1 VRYGL
6 PLNLAFLKIAFRNI
20 PRRRSRNAL
29 TCLAIIVGV
38 SLFVGA
44 TIGFDNIFQQFEGI
58 ITQAVGTVDITVRQ
72 SLELPFDRTVLETV
86 TEITNIENASPRI
99 IIPGKIWNGS
109 AWRSTTLVGLDAT
122 TDFDYLDPSE
132 VEITGIRYL
141 GENSSDAVIDMQ
153 FDIALGE
160 TVQINVTLFTN
171 NTFDTVTRNLTS
183 VGMYHPR
190 ETFSGLGQSNSTL
203 GTIFLD
209 LATMQHLLDYEEN
222 VTSIIIQ
229 LRDAELTE
237 ETVDHLNE
245 ALGLDYVVT
254 PVKQSVIQEM
264 GQATMGLQSGL
275 SMMSWIALWVTAIIV
290 LAVVHMNVKERIW
303 EIGIL
308 RSQGTSKF
316 QIFWMFLSESI
327 LLGAVGSGIGL
338 ILGIFLS
345 PFFSQSITFAS
356 VLGTSAPIAD
366 TFHIEPRH
374 LIIGGSSG
382 ILTGIFGSLWPA
394 LSATR
399 TTVIEAMRPEM
410 RKPGKE
416 YTALKLIALGLP
428 ISLIAPFIPAI
439 HTYGETIGNGLYIMF
454 ALAPLMIIGI
464 CSMTA
469 GLLRV
474 ADRIME
480 LLLFGWG
487 STKKI
492 IARNVDRD
500 LWRTGLTFAMI
511 GLSFSLP
518 IVLSAS
524 QTITLDGTEAIIQS
538 FSVSDVIVTTNE
550 LVEKTF
556 ANNLTKLDNGTLIRR
571 TTPTLVVPTKTI
583 LLNNMTGEEIKS
595 STTVLAIEPETY
607 TKVMSDQSFSAD
619 SPTDAFLRLH
629 ANGTVLTEPLATSLD
644 IGVGDT
650 VRLRYTNYSTIL
662 IPIITPNGTIFQQQT
677 VPVLAWANF
686 TVIGI
691 IEGAFMEQFAFGGF
705 SLAETCY
712 ITYKGLNETFPQFND
727 NATMFFLDAKTN
739 QDLKQIEQRIQQ
751 NFGTEYEMIII
762 TNRDVLAQVEDLMTE
777 MFVTFDI
784 ITIFA
789 VVNSALGVL
798 AIMIMNISERKR
810 EIGILR
816 SQGTSRTQILQSVLG
831 EALIIGAIGFF
842 VAVALGLIFELI
854 TLSFMVFQGF
864 PAHAFV
870 VPIQDLQLTI
880 LYAAGVSVIGS
891 LFPGWHAARVNVV
904 EALRYT

>member
-1 VRYGL
+1 V
-6 PLNLAFLKIAFRNI
+6 NLSFLKIAFRNI
-20 PRRRSRNAL
+20 PRRRSRNVL

-58 ITQAVGTVDITVRQ
+58 LTQAVGTVDITIRQ
-72 SLELPFDRTVLETV
+72 SLELPFERTVLETV
-86 TEITNIENASPRI
+86 TEVPNVDHASPRI
-99 IIPGKIWNGS
+99 IIPGRVWNGS
-109 AWRSTTLVGLDAT
+109 AWRTTTLVGLDTA
-122 TDFDYLDPSE
+122 TDFDYRDPDE
-132 VEITGIRYL
+132 VEITGTRRL
-141 GENSSDAVIDMQ
+141 GENSSDAVVDTQ
-153 FDIALGE
+153 FTIAIGE

-171 NTFDTVTRNLTS
+171 NTFDTVTRNYTA
-183 VGMYHPR
+183 VGIYHPR

-209 LATMQHLLDYEEN
+209 LATMQHLLDYDAN

-229 LRDAELTE
+229 LHDPEATE
-237 ETVDHLNE
+237 ETVGQLNE

-316 QIFWMFLSESI
+316 QIFFMFLSESI
-327 LLGAVGSGIGL
+327 LLGAVGSVIGL
-338 ILGIFLS
+338 IIGILLS
-345 PFFSQSITFAS
+345 PLFSQSITFAS
-356 VLGTSAPIAD
+356 VLGANAPTID
-366 TFHIEPRH
+366 TFRIEPRH
-374 LIIGGSSG
+374 LLIGGSSG

-399 TTVIEAMRPEM
+399 TTVIESMRPEM

-416 YTALKLIALGLP
+416 HTALKLVALGLP
-428 ISLIAPFIPAI
+428 ISLLAPFIPAI
-439 HTYGETIGNGLYIMF
+439 HTYGETLGNGLYIMF
-454 ALAPLMIIGI
+454 AFAPIMIMGI
-464 CSMTA
+464 CSLTA

-474 ADRIME
+474 ADHIME
-480 LLLFGWG
+480 FLLFGWG
-487 STKKI
+487 ATRKI

-524 QTITLDGTEAIIQS
+524 QTITVDGTEALIKS

-550 LVEKTF
+550 LVDKTF
-556 ANNLTKLDNGTLIRR
+556 ARDLAKLDNGTLIRR
-571 TTPTLVVPTKTI
+571 ATPSLVVPQKTI
-583 LLNNMTGEEIKS
+583 LLNNMTGDEIKS
-595 STTVLAIEPETY
+595 STTILAIEPETY
-607 TKVMSDQSFSAD
+607 TKVMSDQTFSPD
-619 SPTDAFLRLH
+619 SPDDAFLRLH
-629 ANGTVLTEPLATSLD
+629 ANGTILSAPLATSLD
-644 IGVGDT
+644 VTVGDR
-650 VRLRYTNYSTIL
+650 VRLRYTNYTTIR
-662 IPIITPNGTIFQQQT
+662 IPIITPNGTIFEQQT
-677 VPVLAWANF
+677 VPVPAWANL
-686 TVIGI
+686 TVVGI
-691 IEGAFMEQFAFGGF
+691 IEGAFMEQFSFGGF
-705 SLAETCY
+705 SMAETCY
-712 ITYKGLNETFPQFND
+712 IGYEGLNETFPQFND
-727 NATMFFLDAKTN
+727 NATMFFLDAKTE
-739 QDLKQIEQRIQQ
+739 QDLQHVEQRIQRA
-751 NFGTEYEMIII
+751 FGQEYEMIIL
-762 TNRDVLAQVEDLMTE
+762 TYRDVLEQVEELMTE
-777 MFVTFDI
+777 LFVTFDV
-784 ITIFA
+784 ITLFA

-816 SQGTSRTQILQSVLG
+816 SQGTSRAQILQSVLG
-831 EALIIGAIGFF
+831 EALVIGIIGFF

-854 TLSFMVFQGF
+854 TLSYMVFAGF
-864 PAHAFV
+864 PPHAFV
-870 VPIQDLQLTI
+870 VPLHDLQLTI
-880 LYAAGVSVIGS
+880 LYAASVSIVGS
-891 LFPGWHAARVNVV
+891 LFPGWNAARVNIV

>member
-1 VRYGL
+1 M
-6 PLNLAFLKIAFRNI
+6 
-20 PRRRSRNAL
+20 

-58 ITQAVGTVDITVRQ
+58 ITQAVGTVDITIRQ

-86 TEITNIENASPRI
+86 IDVTNVDHASPRI
-99 IIPGKIWNGS
+99 IIPGKVWNGS
-109 AWRSTTLVGLDAT
+109 TWRTTTLVGLDTAA
-122 TDFDYLDPSE
+122 DFDYRDPDE
-132 VEITGIRYL
+132 IEITGTRRL
-141 GENSSDAVIDMQ
+141 GENSSDVVVDMQ
-153 FDIALGE
+153 FEIAIGE
-160 TVQINVTLFTN
+160 TVQINITLFTN
-171 NTFDTVTRNLTS
+171 NTFDTITRNLTS
-183 VGMYHPR
+183 VGTYHPR

-209 LATMQHLLDYEEN
+209 LASMQHLLDYEEN
-222 VTSIIIQ
+222 ITSIIIQ
-229 LRDAELTE
+229 LDNTELTG
-237 ETVDHLNE
+237 ETVDQLNE

-316 QIFWMFLSESI
+316 QIFFMFLSESI
-327 LLGAVGSGIGL
+327 LLGAVGSVIGL
-338 ILGIFLS
+338 IIGILLS
-345 PFFSQSITFAS
+345 PLFSQSITFAS
-356 VLGTSAPIAD
+356 VLGTHAPTTD
-366 TFHIEPRH
+366 TFRIEPRH
-374 LIIGGSSG
+374 LLIGGSSG

-416 YTALKLIALGLP
+416 HTALKLVALGLP

-439 HTYGETIGNGLYIMF
+439 HTYGETLGNGLYIMF
-454 ALAPLMIIGI
+454 AFAPIMILGI
-464 CSMTA
+464 CSLTA

-487 STKKI
+487 ATKKI

-524 QTITLDGTEAIIQS
+524 QTITVDGTEALIKS

-550 LVEKTF
+550 LVDKSF
-556 ANNLTKLDNGTLIRR
+556 ADNLTQLDDRTLIHH
-571 TTPTLVVPTKTI
+571 TAPSLVIPQKSI

-595 STTVLAIEPETY
+595 STTILAIEPETY
-607 TKVMSDQSFSAD
+607 TKVMSDQTFSSD
-619 SPTDAFLRLH
+619 SPEDAFLYLH
-629 ANGTVLTEPLATSLD
+629 DNGTVLTTPLATSL
-644 IGVGDT
+644 GVTVGDM
-650 VRLRYTNYSTIL
+650 VRLRYTNYTTIL
-662 IPIITPNGTIFQQQT
+662 IPIMTPNGTIFEQQT
-677 VPVLAWANF
+677 VPVPAWANL
-686 TVIGI
+686 TVVGI
-691 IEGAFMEQFAFGGF
+691 IEGAFMEQFSFGGF
-705 SLAETCY
+705 SMAETCY
-712 ITYKGLNETFPQFND
+712 IAYEGLNETFPQFNE
-727 NATMFFLDAKTN
+727 NATMFFLNAKAD
-739 QDLKQIEQRIQQ
+739 QDLKHVEQRIQQ
-751 NFGTEYEMIII
+751 SFGNEYEMIIL
-762 TNRDVLAQVEDLMTE
+762 TYQDVLTQVEDLMTE
-777 MFVTFDI
+777 MFRTFDV

-816 SQGTSRTQILQSVLG
+816 SYGTSRTQILRSVLG
-831 EALIIGAIGFF
+831 EALVIGVIGFF

-854 TLSFMVFQGF
+854 TLSFMIFQGF

-870 VPIQDLQLTI
+870 VPIQDLQLTL
-880 LYAAGVSVIGS
+880 LYAAGVAVIGS
-891 LFPGWHAARVNVV
+891 LFPGWHAARINIV

>member
-1 VRYGL
+1 MS
-6 PLNLAFLKIAFRNI
+6 LAFLKIALRNI

-44 TIGFDNIFQQFEGI
+44 TIGFDTIFDQFEGI

-72 SLELPFDRTVLETV
+72 SLELPFDRSVLETV
-86 TEITNIENASPRI
+86 SDVTNVEQASPRI
-99 IIPGKIWNGS
+99 IIPGKVWNGS
-109 AWRSTTLVGLDAT
+109 TWRSTTLVGLDSV
-122 TDFDYLDPSE
+122 TDFDYSDPDE
-132 VEITGIRYL
+132 VEITGTRQL
-141 GENSSDAVIDMQ
+141 GENSSDAVVDMQ
-153 FDIALGE
+153 FNIAIGE
-160 TVQINVTLFTN
+160 TVQVNVTLFTN
-171 NTFDTVTRNLTS
+171 NTFDTVTRNLTT
-183 VGMYHPR
+183 VGIYHPK
-190 ETFSGLGQSNSTL
+190 ETFTGIGQGNTTL

-209 LATMQHLLDYEEN
+209 LSTMQHLLDYDEN
-222 VTSIIIQ
+222 ITSIIVQ
-229 LRDAELTE
+229 LNDAEITE
-237 ETVDHLNE
+237 ETVNQLNKE
-245 ALGLDYVVT
+245 LGLDYVVT

-264 GQATMGLQSGL
+264 GQATTGLQSGL
-275 SMMSWIALWVTAIIV
+275 SMMSWIALWVTGIIV

-327 LLGAVGSGIGL
+327 LLGAVGSVIGL
-338 ILGIFLS
+338 IIGILLS

-356 VLGTSAPIAD
+356 VLGTNNPTAD
-366 TFHIEPRH
+366 TFRIEPTQ
-374 LIIGGSSG
+374 LLIGGSSG
-382 ILTGIFGSLWPA
+382 ILTGILGSLWPA

-410 RKPGKE
+410 RRPGKE
-416 YTALKLIALGLP
+416 HTALKLVALGLP
-428 ISLIAPFIPAI
+428 LSLFAPFIPAI
-439 HTYGETIGNGLYIMF
+439 HTYAETIGNGLYVMF
-454 ALAPLMIIGI
+454 AFAPMMIIGI

-469 GLLRV
+469 GFLRV
-474 ADRIME
+474 ADRVME
-480 LLLFGWG
+480 ALLFGWG

-550 LVEKTF
+550 LVEKSF
-556 ANNLTKLDNGTLIRR
+556 AKNLTRLDDGTLIRR
-571 TTPTLVVPTKTI
+571 TTPTLVVPQKTI
-583 LLNNMTGEEIKS
+583 LVNNMTAEEIKS

-607 TKVMSDQSFSAD
+607 TKVMSDQTFSAD

-629 ANGTVLTEPLATSLD
+629 ANGTILTEPLATSLD
-644 IGVGDT
+644 AKVGDT
-650 VRLRYTNYSTIL
+650 VRLRYTNYTTIL
-662 IPIITPNGTIFQQQT
+662 IPIITLNGTIFQEQT

-691 IEGAFMEQFAFGGF
+691 IEGAFMEQFTFGGF

-712 ITYKGLNETFPQFND
+712 ITYEGLNETFPQFNN
-727 NATMFFLDAKTN
+727 NATMFFLDAKAD

-751 NFGTEYEMIII
+751 NFGTEYEMIIL
-762 TNRDVLAQVEDLMTE
+762 TYRDVLAQVDDLMTE
-777 MFVTFDI
+777 LFVTFDFI
-784 ITIFA
+784 SIFA

-816 SQGTSRTQILQSVLG
+816 SQGTSRPQILQSVLG
-831 EALIIGAIGFF
+831 EALVIGVIGFF

-854 TLSFMVFQGF
+854 TLSYMVFQGF
-864 PAHAFV
+864 PPHAFV
-870 VPIQDLQLTI
+870 VPMQDLQLTI

>member
-1 VRYGL
+1 L
-6 PLNLAFLKIAFRNI
+6 PINLAFIKIALRNI

-58 ITQAVGTVDITVRQ
+58 ITQAVGNVDITVRQ
-72 SLELPFDRTVLETV
+72 SLELPFDRSILETV
-86 TEITNIENASPRI
+86 SDITNVEHASPRI
-99 IIPGKIWNGS
+99 IIPGKVWNGS
-109 AWRSTTLVGLDAT
+109 AWRSTTLVGLDSA
-122 TDFDYLDPSE
+122 TDFDYRDPDE
-132 VEITGIRYL
+132 VEITGIRQL
-141 GENSSDAVIDMQ
+141 GENSSDTVVDIQ

-160 TVQINVTLFTN
+160 TVQVNVTLFTN

-183 VGMYHPR
+183 VGIYHPQ
-190 ETFSGLGQSNSTL
+190 ETFSALGQSNSTL

-222 VTSIIIQ
+222 VTSLIIQ
-229 LRDAELTE
+229 LRDAEVTE
-237 ETVDHLNE
+237 DTVDQLNE

-264 GQATMGLQSGL
+264 GEATEGLQSGL

-316 QIFWMFLSESI
+316 QIFFMFLSESI
-327 LLGAVGSGIGL
+327 LLGTVGSIIGL
-338 ILGIFLS
+338 IIGILLS

-356 VLGTSAPIAD
+356 VIGSSTPTTD
-366 TFHIEPRH
+366 TFRIEPTH

-410 RKPGKE
+410 RKPGME
-416 YTALKLIALGLP
+416 HTALKLVALGLP
-428 ISLIAPFIPAI
+428 ITLIAPFIPAI
-439 HTYGETIGNGLYIMF
+439 HTYAETIGYGLWIMF
-454 ALAPLMIIGI
+454 AFAPIMIIGI

-474 ADRIME
+474 ANRIME
-480 LLLFGWG
+480 ILLVGWG

-500 LWRTGLTFAMI
+500 LWRTALTFAMI

-524 QTITLDGTEAIIQS
+524 QTITLDGTEAIIKS

-550 LVEKTF
+550 LAEKSF
-556 ANNLTKLDNGTLIRR
+556 ANNLTKLDNSTLIRR
-571 TTPTLVVPTKTI
+571 ATPTLVVPQKTI
-583 LLNNMTGEEIKS
+583 LLNNMTAEEIKS
-595 STTVLAIEPETY
+595 STTVLAIDPESY
-607 TKVMSDQSFSAD
+607 TKVMSDQTFSPD
-619 SPTDAFLRLH
+619 SPQDAFLHLH
-629 ANGTVLTEPLATSLD
+629 ANGTVLTAPLATSLD
-644 IGVGDT
+644 VAVGDT
-650 VRLRYTNYSTIL
+650 VRLRYTNYTTIL
-662 IPIITPNGTIFQQQT
+662 IPIMTPNGTIFEQQT
-677 VPVLAWANF
+677 VPVPAWANL
-686 TVIGI
+686 TVVGI
-691 IEGAFMEQFAFGGF
+691 IEGAFMEQFSFGGF

-712 ITYKGLNETFPQFND
+712 IAYEGLNETFPQFNE
-727 NATMFFLDAKTN
+727 NATMFFLDAKAD
-739 QDLKQIEQRIQQ
+739 QDLKHIEQRIQRS
-751 NFGTEYEMIII
+751 FGNEYEMIIL
-762 TNRDVLAQVEDLMTE
+762 TSRDILEQVDDLMTE
-777 MFVTFDI
+777 LFVTFDV
-784 ITIFA
+784 ITVFA
-789 VVNSALGVL
+789 VINSALGVL

-816 SQGTSRTQILQSVLG
+816 SQGTSRTQILRSVLG
-831 EALIIGAIGFF
+831 EALVIGVIGYF

-854 TLSFMVFQGF
+854 TLSWMVYAGF

-870 VPIQDLQLTI
+870 VPLHDLQLTI
-880 LYAAGVSVIGS
+880 LYAAGVSIAGS
-891 LFPGWHAARVNVV
+891 LFPGWHAARVNIV

>member
-1 VRYGL
+1 M
-6 PLNLAFLKIAFRNI
+6 
-20 PRRRSRNAL
+20 
-29 TCLAIIVGV
+29 GV

-72 SLELPFDRTVLETV
+72 SLELPFDRTVLETIK
-86 TEITNIENASPRI
+86 EISNVEQASPRV
-99 IIPGKIWNGS
+99 IIPGKVWNGS
-109 AWRSTTLVGLDAT
+109 DWRSTTLVGIDVA
-122 TDFDYLDPSE
+122 TDFDYSDPEE
-132 VEITGIRYL
+132 VEITGSRQL
-141 GENSSDAVIDMQ
+141 SENSSDAVVDMQ
-153 FDIALGE
+153 FDIAIGE
-160 TVQINVTLFTN
+160 AVQINVTLFTN
-171 NTFDTVTRNLTS
+171 NTFETVTRNLS
-183 VGMYHPR
+183 SIGIYHPQ
-190 ETFSGLGQSNSTL
+190 ETFTGLGQGNTTL

-209 LATMQHLLDYEEN
+209 LSTIQHLLDYEEN

-229 LRDAELTE
+229 LSDAELTE
-237 ETVDHLNE
+237 ETVDELNE

-254 PVKQSVIQEM
+254 PVKQSIIQEM

-275 SMMSWIALWVTAIIV
+275 SMMSWIALWVTGIIV

-327 LLGAVGSGIGL
+327 ILGAVGSAIGL
-338 ILGIFLS
+338 VIGILLS

-356 VLGTSAPIAD
+356 ILGTTTSTTD
-366 TFHIEPRH
+366 TFRIEPTH
-374 LIIGGSSG
+374 LLIGGSSG

-416 YTALKLIALGLP
+416 YTALKLVALGLP
-428 ISLIAPFIPAI
+428 LSLVAPFIPAI
-439 HTYGETIGNGLYIMF
+439 HTYAETVGNGLYVMF
-454 ALAPLMIIGI
+454 AFAPIMIIGI

-474 ADRIME
+474 ADHVME
-480 LLLFGWG
+480 AILFGWG

-524 QTITLDGTEAIIQS
+524 QTITLDGTEAIIES

-550 LVEKTF
+550 LVEKSF
-556 ANNLTKLDNGTLIRR
+556 ANNLTQLDEGTLIHR
-571 TTPTLVVPTKTI
+571 TTPTLIVPQKTI
-583 LLNNMTGEEIKS
+583 LVNNMTAEEIKS

-607 TKVMSDQSFSAD
+607 TKVMSDQAFSAD
-619 SPTDAFLRLH
+619 SPSDAFLRLY
-629 ANGTVLTEPLATSLD
+629 ANGTVLTKPLATSLD
-644 IGVGDT
+644 VEVGDT
-650 VRLRYTNYSTIL
+650 VRLRFTNYTTIL

-691 IEGAFMEQFAFGGF
+691 MEGAFMEQFAFGGF

-712 ITYKGLNETFPQFND
+712 ITYEGLNETFPQFND
-727 NATMFFLDAKTN
+727 NATMFFLDAKAD
-739 QDLKQIEQRIQQ
+739 QDLKQIEQRIRQ

-762 TNRDVLAQVEDLMTE
+762 TYRDVLAQVEGLMTE
-777 MFVTFDI
+777 MFVTFDV

-816 SQGTSRTQILQSVLG
+816 SQGTSRIQILLSVLG
-831 EALIIGAIGFF
+831 EALVIGVIGFF

-891 LFPGWHAARVNVV
+891 LFPGWHATRVNIV